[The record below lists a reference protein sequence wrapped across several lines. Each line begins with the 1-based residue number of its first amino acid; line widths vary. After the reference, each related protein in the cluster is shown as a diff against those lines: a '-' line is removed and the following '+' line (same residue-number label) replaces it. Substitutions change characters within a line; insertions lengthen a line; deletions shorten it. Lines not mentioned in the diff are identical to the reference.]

1 MKQLINKYPR
11 VGVGVIVKKGNKVLM
26 GKRKGSHGEGDWNF
40 PGGHLDF
47 GEDVF
52 TCARREVF
60 EETGIRIKKLKQ
72 GLYTNDIFEKE
83 GKHYITCF
91 VIADYQSGQVKIMEP
106 DKCIKWNWFKWEELP
121 QPLFIPIRNLLK
133 LKFNPFR

>member
-1 MKQLINKYPR
+1 MKKEIVRRPK

-47 GEDVF
+47 NEDVF

-60 EETGIRIKKLKQ
+60 EETGIKIKNLKQ
-72 GLYTNDIFEKE
+72 GPYTNDIFKKE
-83 GKHYITCF
+83 AKHYITCF
-91 VIADYQSGQVKIMEP
+91 VIAEYASGMVKIMEP
-106 DKCIKWNWFKWEELP
+106 DKCVQWDWFQWSNLP
-121 QPLFIPIRNLLK
+121 QPLFIPIKNLLK
-133 LKFNPFR
+133 LKFNPF